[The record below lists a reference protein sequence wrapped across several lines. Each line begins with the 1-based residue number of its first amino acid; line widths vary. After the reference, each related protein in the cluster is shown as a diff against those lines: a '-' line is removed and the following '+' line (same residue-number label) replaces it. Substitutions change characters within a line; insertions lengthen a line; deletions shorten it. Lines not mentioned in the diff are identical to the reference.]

1 MRFSLFKNAITIFGA
16 ALTTTGA
23 LVFLT
28 FFLLELAGM
37 HPNPYLGMLFF
48 LICPGLFVAGLLVM
62 PIGVWLAH
70 RRDAAGLKA
79 WRPSWPRID
88 LNDGTQRRAAAI
100 FVASTVANVLLV
112 SVAAYSGI
120 EYMDS
125 PQFCGQLCHEVMEP
139 EWAGYQQGPHS
150 RVACVQCHIGPGAG
164 WFVKSK
170 MSGLRQV
177 YAVTFNT
184 HSRPIPSPVHDL
196 RPARDTCEQCH
207 WPEKFHGDKV
217 RTIRTYADDEAN
229 TESVT
234 ALRLHIGGINRL
246 DKSATGIHWHVSQMN
261 RIEYIAT
268 DDKRQVIPYV
278 KLDDGKGNVTEFF
291 ADGVTDAG
299 SLKGERRVL
308 DCVDCHNRPSH
319 TFCVLGRAC
328 GRRGDDHR
336 RVRRQDALHPAR
348 GGQSAEGR
356 VCRQGGGVQR
366 HRGRA
371 ESVLQGPPRRGG
383 GSGGAGGGDRPARL
397 RAQRVPLDE
406 RDLGI
411 VRQQRRPQRAWAKS
425 VPRVF
430 PVPRR
435 EPQVEAGESNLAG
448 LQPLPHHRV
457 VRFAAGRQ
465 SD

>member
-1 MRFSLFKNAITIFGA
+1 MTPAQPRFSLFRNAITIFGA
-16 ALTTTGA
+16 ALATTGA
-23 LVFLT
+23 LLFLA

-37 HPNPYLGMLFF
+37 HANPYLGMLFF
-48 LICPGLFVAGLLVM
+48 LVCPGLFVAGLVIM

-79 WRPSWPRID
+79 WRPSWPKID
-88 LNDGTQRRAAAI
+88 LNDGTQRRAAAV
-100 FVASTVANVLLV
+100 FVASTIANILIV

-139 EWAGYQQGPHS
+139 EWAGYQEGPHS
-150 RVACVQCHIGPGAG
+150 RVVCVQCHIGPGAP

-229 TESVT
+229 TEAVT
-234 ALRLHIGGINRL
+234 TLRMHVGGVNRI

-278 KLDDGKGNVTEFF
+278 KLTDGTGKVTEFF
-291 ADGVTDAG
+291 AEGVTDAA
-299 SLKGERRVL
+299 SLTGERRLL

-319 TFCVLGRAC
+319 TFAY
-328 GRRGDDHR
+328 
-336 RVRRQDALHPAR
+336 
-348 GGQSAEGR
+348 SAE
-356 VCRQGGGVQR
+356 
-366 HRGRA
+366 RA
-371 ESVLQGPPRRGG
+371 VDDAIT
-383 GSGGAGGGDRPARL
+383 AGGFDAKMPFIRREAVKVLKAGYADKAAAFKGIEDGLTGFYKGFPDVPKASVDRAVASARH
-397 RAQRVPLDE
+397 AYE
-406 RDLGI
+406 RN
-411 VRQQRRPQRAWAKS
+411 
-425 VPRVF
+425 VF
-430 PVPRR
+430 PSMKVTWGSYANNVGHSDPGPSPFPGCFRCHD
-435 EPQVEAGESNLAG
+435 ENHKTTQGKAISQDCG
-448 LQPLPHHRV
+448 LCHTIE
-457 VRFAAGRQ
+457 
-465 SD
+465 